1 KSAAEDLVSDRKK
14 PNEGIIIEAKDLAR
28 KWRNPKNRRPLLGAD
43 PEFNTNVLLAAL
55 VVALRPYYERLEP
68 ILRLAPNEFEHVSSV
83 ARTCELREV
92 AAYVAVHGIPGV
104 PKPTAKQK
112 YEVKRRFSF
121 SNRFGSIEYK
131 FGDPTE
137 AEWRKQLAALPKLPP
152 LDLATPAGYQA
163 PRTLD

>member
-1 KSAAEDLVSDRKK
+1 
-14 PNEGIIIEAKDLAR
+14 
-28 KWRNPKNRRPLLGAD
+28 
-43 PEFNTNVLLAAL
+43 
-55 VVALRPYYERLEP
+55 
-68 ILRLAPNEFEHVSSV
+68 PNEFEHVSSV

-112 YEVKRRFSF
+112 YEVRRRFSF

-163 PRTLD
+163 PRTLDSESACLDDIFAGQTVNMQRLEDLFFPIERHHLGKILKGVLK